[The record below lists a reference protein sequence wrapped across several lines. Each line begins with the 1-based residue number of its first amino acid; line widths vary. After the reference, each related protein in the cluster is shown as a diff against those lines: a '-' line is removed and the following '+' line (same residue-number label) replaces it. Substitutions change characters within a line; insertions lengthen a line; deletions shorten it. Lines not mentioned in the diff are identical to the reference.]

1 LHATRAAVEEGI
13 VAGGGVALL
22 RTKKVIEELAKTLD
36 HDQRLGAEIVLRA
49 VEAPAKQIAAN
60 AGQNGAVIVAEIL
73 SNKSASY
80 GYNARTSEY
89 ENLVKAGVVDPAK
102 VTRVALQNAA
112 SIAGLMLTVE
122 AIITDLKDEDAPIAG
137 AVIVAEILSNKSA
150 SYGYNART
158 GEYEDLVKAGVVDP
172 AKVTRVA
179 LQNAASIAGLML
191 TVEAMIT
198 DLKDEDAPIAGAVS

>member
-1 LHATRAAVEEGI
+1 MFLHCRNIWKPTRDVRI
-13 VAGGGVALL
+13 TLTGGNRKRPV
-22 RTKKVIEELAKTLD
+22 EELAKTLD
-36 HDQRLGAEIVLRA
+36 HDQRLGVEIVLRA

-60 AGQNGAVIVAEIL
+60 AGQN
-73 SNKSASY
+73 
-80 GYNARTSEY
+80 
-89 ENLVKAGVVDPAK
+89 
-102 VTRVALQNAA
+102 
-112 SIAGLMLTVE
+112 
-122 AIITDLKDEDAPIAG
+122 G

-198 DLKDEDAPIAGAVS
+198 DLKDDEAPIAGAVY